1 MKINNKMIKLDL
13 SLSFIT
19 FLIFLIL
26 KLTEVIDWSWWFIT
40 APLWVGLAIILV
52 ALVILVAISLIV
64 TTIVLLIVGIRT
76 LFDF

>member
-1 MKINNKMIKLDL
+1 MKIDSKANKFDL
-13 SLSFIT
+13 ILSFIT
-19 FLIFLIL
+19 FIVFLIL

-52 ALVILVAISLIV
+52 ALVILVAIGLIV
-64 TTIVLLIVGIRT
+64 TIIVLFVVGIRT

>member
-52 ALVILVAISLIV
+52 ALVILVAIGLIV
-64 TTIVLLIVGIRT
+64 TIIVLFVVGIRT